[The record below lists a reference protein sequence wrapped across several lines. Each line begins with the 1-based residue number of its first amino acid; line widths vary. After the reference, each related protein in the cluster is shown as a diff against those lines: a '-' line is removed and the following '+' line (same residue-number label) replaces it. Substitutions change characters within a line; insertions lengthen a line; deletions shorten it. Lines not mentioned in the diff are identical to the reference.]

1 MLPKYLLPI
10 RNKRSS
16 RVLNLKFH
24 QMGSWSIVSSKST
37 SYLHMSANLVNQRL
51 LTILGGRKTSEHF
64 VIDSHRSAA
73 RKASLSCQVKKKRTT
88 TLNLLCHHRPP
99 KIKKKILQILRWTRT
114 MPTRALIHGVGCT
127 PAPSKSLSS
136 RSRRETAFDRK
147 TSLNSP
153 LSLSRIL
160 PTCNHQALCCAIS
173 QFLYHPL
180 PLQNIKIPSA
190 PISLMKKSIRFSP
203 NRRKV

>member
-1 MLPKYLLPI
+1 MPPKYLLPI

-16 RVLNLKFH
+16 TTLNRKIH
-24 QMGSWSIVSSKST
+24 QMGSRSIVSSKST
-37 SYLHMSANLVNQRL
+37 RYLHMSSNLVNQRL

-64 VIDSHRSAA
+64 VIDNHHSAG
-73 RKASLSCQVKKKRTT
+73 RKASLSCQAKKKRTS

-99 KIKKKILQILRWTRT
+99 KMKKKILQNLMWTRA
-114 MPTRALIHGVGCT
+114 MATRAQIQGVGCT
-127 PAPSKSLSS
+127 PAPSKYLSS

-160 PTCNHQALCCAIS
+160 PTYNHQPLCCAIS
-173 QFLYHPL
+173 QFSYHPL
-180 PLQNIKIPSA
+180 PLQSIKIPLA